1 LSLPAPRSTSGLN
14 RRRTETVRGGEEL
27 YRTLGEQLPNV
38 AVVVFDLELRVLVA
52 VGEALAEHG
61 VRERDVEGR
70 ALHEVMDADTFRA
83 LEGLYRA
90 ALRGER
96 REAEHT
102 SPGGERCFRVFTK
115 PLVERDGRVWGGLAM
130 AQDITDLRA
139 SELDRRVEVAEH
151 DDLTKLAN
159 RALFRDRLE
168 QALIRVGRTGRQVAV
183 VFLDVDRFKAV
194 NDSLGHQAGDRLL
207 QTVAGILTS
216 SVRAADT
223 VARVGA
229 DEFAVLVEG
238 VDTEGEASKAL
249 GRIWGA
255 VAAPIDLDGTE
266 ILVSA
271 SLGVALGPRDGATW
285 DTLLEA
291 ADHAMRRATADGG
304 RRHCF
309 YDPATQER
317 ARTRLATEAALHHA
331 IRRDELVLHYQPAL
345 DLGSGQVASVEA
357 LIRWNHPERG
367 LLGPVE
373 FIPMAEETGLAV
385 EITEWVVKK
394 ACEQVKL
401 WRDGVQPDLR
411 VAVNSCSR
419 ELSGDLCALVK
430 GVLADAGLPG
440 AALEIEITERFLSDD
455 DDVRD
460 AMLAELKNA
469 GVYITLDDFG
479 TGYSS
484 LARLR
489 TFPVDVLKIDRTFV
503 NELPDN
509 AAITDSIIT
518 LGRNL
523 GLRVIAEGV
532 ENERQHAWLR
542 HAGCDAASGYLLC
555 RPQPPEQL
563 TAWLSER
570 RRPGDTPSGSA

>member
-1 LSLPAPRSTSGLN
+1 LPLPASGSTSGLN
-14 RRRTETVRGGEEL
+14 QHRTESVRSGEEL
-27 YRTLGEQLPNV
+27 YRALGEQLPNV
-38 AVVVFDLELRVLVA
+38 AVVVFDLEMRVLVA
-52 VGEALAEHG
+52 IGEALTDHG

-83 LEGLYRA
+83 LEDLYRG

-96 REAEHT
+96 REVEHT
-102 SPGGERCFRVFTK
+102 SHGGERCFRVFTK
-115 PLVERDGRVWGGLAM
+115 PMVGRDGRVWAGLAL
-130 AQDITDLRA
+130 AQDITDLRTA
-139 SELDRRVEVAEH
+139 EMDRRVELAEH

-159 RALFRDRLE
+159 RSLFRDRLE
-168 QALIRVGRTGRQVAV
+168 HALVKAGRTGRQVAV
-183 VFLDVDRFKAV
+183 VFLDVDRFKTV
-194 NDSLGHQAGDRLL
+194 NDTLGHQAGDRLL
-207 QTVAGILTS
+207 QTVADILTS

-229 DEFAVLVEG
+229 DEFAILVED
-238 VDTEGEASKAL
+238 VDTEGEATKAL

-255 VAAPIDLDGTE
+255 LSTPIDLDGTE
-266 ILVSA
+266 ILASA
-271 SLGVALGPRDGATW
+271 SLGVAMGPRDGASW
-285 DTLLEA
+285 DALLEA
-291 ADHAMRRATADGG
+291 ADHAMHRARADGG

-309 YDPATQER
+309 YDPAMQER
-317 ARTRLATEAALHHA
+317 ARERIATEASLHHA
-331 IRRDELVLHYQPAL
+331 IRRDELVLHYQPAI
-345 DLGSGQVASVEA
+345 DLATGQVASVEA
-357 LIRWNHPERG
+357 LVRWNHPERG
-367 LLGPVE
+367 LLAPVE

-385 EITEWVVKK
+385 EVTEWVVQK
-394 ACEQVKL
+394 ACDQAKL
-401 WRDGVQPDLR
+401 WRDAAEPDLR

-430 GVLADAGLPG
+430 RVLADTGLPG
-440 AALEIEITERFLSDD
+440 AALEIEITERFLGED

-460 AMLAELKNA
+460 AMLAEMKNI
-469 GVYITLDDFG
+469 GVFITLDDFG

-503 NELPDN
+503 NELPGN

-532 ENERQHAWLR
+532 ETERQYAWLR

-555 RPQPPEQL
+555 RPQPPEQI

-570 RRPGDTPSGSA
+570 RRPQQTPN